1 VTVYAAR
8 RLHHVIVKLDF
19 SNAFNN
25 VKRDLI
31 LDNIAAHTPEIYRL
45 VHAAYSW
52 EIH

>member
-1 VTVYAAR
+1 MRIHETMMP
-8 RLHHVIVKLDF
+8 
-19 SNAFNN
+19 N